1 MIGKTS
7 IRITCYDV
15 SSVNFIEAIDIPPV
29 LVVLAIVL
37 QIVITY
43 QIPAPRGAFFHDGIL
58 LICKLPTQQRV
69 LVAGDLNLAHVVWGC

>member
-1 MIGKTS
+1 M
-7 IRITCYDV
+7 

>member
-1 MIGKTS
+1 M
-7 IRITCYDV
+7 
-15 SSVNFIEAIDIPPV
+15 VNFIEAIDIPPV

-43 QIPAPRGAFFHDGIL
+43 QIPAPHGAFFHDGIL

-69 LVAGDLNLAHVVWGC
+69 LVAGDLNLAHVV

>member
-1 MIGKTS
+1 M
-7 IRITCYDV
+7 
-15 SSVNFIEAIDIPPV
+15 VNFIEAIDIPPV

-58 LICKLPTQQRV
+58 LICKLPT
-69 LVAGDLNLAHVVWGC
+69 